1 MYCRDS
7 RIWVIERQT
16 NMTKRILMV
25 EDEPDWRLIA
35 GSYLEESGYQV
46 VTARN
51 GPEALLQIDRARVDA
66 VLLDV
71 NLAGED
77 GVALMTVLKSCHPNL
92 PVILYTGMP
101 HDHSEIEAMLKKGAQ
116 LYLRKRTM
124 QDLLHG
130 VRSVLN

>member
-1 MYCRDS
+1 M
-7 RIWVIERQT
+7 IERQI
-16 NMTKRILMV
+16 NMTKRFLMV

-77 GVALMTVLKSCHPNL
+77 GVALMTVLKSSYPNL
-92 PVILYTGMP
+92 PIILYTGMP
-101 HDHSEIEAMLKKGAQ
+101 HDHSEIESMLKKGAQ

-130 VRSVLN
+130 LRSVLN

>member
-1 MYCRDS
+1 
-7 RIWVIERQT
+7 
-16 NMTKRILMV
+16 MTKRILMV

-35 GSYLEESGYQV
+35 GNYLEESGYQV
-46 VTARN
+46 VTASN
-51 GPEALLQIDRARVDA
+51 GSEALLEMDRNRVDA

-71 NLAGED
+71 NLGGED
-77 GVALMTVLKSCHPNL
+77 GIALMGVLRRTHPNL

-101 HDHSEIEAMLKKGAQ
+101 HDHSEIQSMLKKGAQ

>member
-1 MYCRDS
+1 
-7 RIWVIERQT
+7 
-16 NMTKRILMV
+16 MV

>member
-1 MYCRDS
+1 
-7 RIWVIERQT
+7 
-16 NMTKRILMV
+16 MV

-35 GSYLEESGYQV
+35 GGYLEESGYQV

-51 GPEALLQIDRARVDA
+51 GPEALLEIDRARVDA

-71 NLAGED
+71 NLGGED
-77 GVALMTVLKSCHPNL
+77 GAALISVLKSGHPNL
-92 PVILYTGMP
+92 PVILYTGMR

>member
-1 MYCRDS
+1 
-7 RIWVIERQT
+7 
-16 NMTKRILMV
+16 MTKRILLV
-25 EDEPDWRLIA
+25 DDEPDWRLIA

-51 GPEALLQIDRARVDA
+51 GPDALLEMDRTSVDA

-71 NLAGED
+71 NLGGED
-77 GVALMTVLKSCHPNL
+77 GIALMGVLKSSHPNL
-92 PVILYTGMP
+92 PIILYTGMP
-101 HDHSEIEAMLKKGAQ
+101 HDHSEIEAMLKRGAQ

>member
-1 MYCRDS
+1 M
-7 RIWVIERQT
+7 IERQT
-16 NMTKRILMV
+16 NMTQRILMV

-35 GSYLEESGYQV
+35 GNYLEEFGYQV

-51 GPEALLQIDRARVDA
+51 GPEALLEIDRARVDA
-66 VLLDV
+66 VLLDL
-71 NLAGED
+71 NLGGED
-77 GVALMTVLKSCHPNL
+77 GSALISVLKTSHPNL

>member
-1 MYCRDS
+1 M
-7 RIWVIERQT
+7 IERQI
-16 NMTKRILMV
+16 NMTKRVLMV

-77 GVALMTVLKSCHPNL
+77 GVALMTVLKSSYPNL
-92 PVILYTGMP
+92 PIILYTGMP
-101 HDHSEIEAMLKKGAQ
+101 HDHSEIESMLKKGAQ

-130 VRSVLN
+130 LRSVLN